1 MGAPKRLTS
10 FQGAGDSIR
19 ASLRR
24 GFDHEGRC
32 RLCAFQRA
40 DDVAAGDFLKVSLAI
55 KDGIAQERFQ
65 TLRFSKR
72 PAS

>member
-1 MGAPKRLTS
+1 MRAAVASAP
-10 FQGAGDSIR
+10 FN
-19 ASLRR
+19 
-24 GFDHEGRC
+24 
-32 RLCAFQRA
+32 A
-40 DDVAAGDFLKVSLAI
+40 DDDAAGDFLKVSLAI